1 MVIII
6 TELRKIAYQV
16 FFNSIT
22 INVQLTK
29 SMKLKLEIIKRKGL
43 KKIYIYNY
51 WLLIMGVQSYKIW

>member
-29 SMKLKLEIIKRKGL
+29 SMKLKIEIIKRKGL
-43 KKIYIYNY
+43 KKIYIYIIIDY
-51 WLLIMGVQSYKIW
+51 